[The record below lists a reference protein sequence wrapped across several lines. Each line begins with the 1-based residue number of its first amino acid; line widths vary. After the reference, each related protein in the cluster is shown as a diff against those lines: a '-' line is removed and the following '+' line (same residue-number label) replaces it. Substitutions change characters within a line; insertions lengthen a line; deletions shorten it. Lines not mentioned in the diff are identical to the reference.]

1 MLPFQFSNSS
11 KMFVEF
17 TTDDKQLLNRVYL
30 PSMVP
35 KQWRKP
41 GWRRLSAPRCWHAL
55 TTLRHVHRSLLP
67 CTEYEHVAFENHNCV
82 LRTER
87 LEASQLDRI
96 FTSLCQVDVGQVPK
110 VNFPKTEPL
119 ISTHGCMLKTCFFQF
134 SSSGLMTTFCW
145 LTLKTA

>member
-41 GWRRLSAPRCWHAL
+41 G
-55 TTLRHVHRSLLP
+55 
-67 CTEYEHVAFENHNCV
+67 
-82 LRTER
+82 
-87 LEASQLDRI
+87 
-96 FTSLCQVDVGQVPK
+96 
-110 VNFPKTEPL
+110 
-119 ISTHGCMLKTCFFQF
+119 
-134 SSSGLMTTFCW
+134 
-145 LTLKTA
+145 